1 MFNVAVH
8 DTLNGSPARQK
19 FLQHSPLKTQKAEKK
34 FLCQIWYAMQMTG
47 PSSSKQT
54 KREPPADWST
64 DKSGAFSQLD
74 ATVFS

>member
-1 MFNVAVH
+1 
-8 DTLNGSPARQK
+8 
-19 FLQHSPLKTQKAEKK
+19 
-34 FLCQIWYAMQMTG
+34 MQMTG

-74 ATVFS
+74 ATVFSWSLHCSQKPEELQIPTVVVNAHTCKHKQAPTA

>member
-1 MFNVAVH
+1 
-8 DTLNGSPARQK
+8 
-19 FLQHSPLKTQKAEKK
+19 
-34 FLCQIWYAMQMTG
+34 MTG